1 MCFFLMM
8 KYVGSVTLSNSWFI
22 FLAPPIMEIKMI
34 FEYRQTHTRHTK
46 NGKLP
51 PIYQVKDL
59 LSKLSKRYPFDVKE
73 REESFVLTNRYRVQ
87 ADTHAFILK
96 FFEEKKEHT
105 HEVLLAGLSFNFES
119 CLFPPL
125 ATRKER
131 SLRSQVREWGI
142 RAYKSGIESV

>member
-1 MCFFLMM
+1 
-8 KYVGSVTLSNSWFI
+8 
-22 FLAPPIMEIKMI
+22 MI
-34 FEYRQTHTRHTK
+34 FEYKQTHTRHTE

-51 PIYQVKDL
+51 PIYQVKSL
-59 LSKLSKRYPFDVKE
+59 LSKLSKRNPFDVKE

-96 FFEEKKEHT
+96 FFEKKKENT

-131 SLRSQVREWGI
+131 SLRSQVRE
-142 RAYKSGIESV
+142 